1 MLAVDPTNTNTS
13 PGQKG
18 GRRPGAGRK
27 GKGKVITIER
37 LKAEVDL
44 AMGQSFES
52 VLGEMACQLFQDFK
66 NRQNMTDA
74 IKFMQ
79 MLAKYLIE
87 QPVQQVAV
95 APISK
100 EDLPDSAV
108 DARVAEL
115 LQKIT
120 FKTDATPTNN
130 SR

>member
-1 MLAVDPTNTNTS
+1 MLTVDPTNTSSS
-13 PGQKG
+13 PGQRG

-37 LKAEVDL
+37 LKAEIDL

-52 VLGEMACQLFQDFK
+52 VLGEMALQLFQDFK
-66 NRQNMTDA
+66 GRQNVSEA

-100 EDLPDSAV
+100 EDLPDATV

-120 FKTDATPTNN
+120 FKTDAKTTDNP
-130 SR
+130 

>member
-1 MLAVDPTNTNTS
+1 MLTVDPTNHKTDPN
-13 PGQKG
+13 QRG
-18 GRRPGAGRK
+18 GRRPNSGRK
-27 GKGKVITIER
+27 GRGKVITIER
-37 LKAEVDL
+37 LKAEIDL

-52 VLGEMACQLFQDFK
+52 VLGEMALQLFQDFK
-66 NRQNMTDA
+66 SRQNIADA

-100 EDLPDSAV
+100 EDLPDATV

-115 LQKIT
+115 LNKIT
-120 FKTDATPTNN
+120 FKQDAKEANN
-130 SR
+130 S

>member
-1 MLAVDPTNTNTS
+1 MLTVDPTNPNIT

-37 LKAEVDL
+37 LKSEIDL

-52 VLGEMACQLFQDFK
+52 VLGEMALQLFQDFK
-66 NRQNMTDA
+66 SRQNVSEA

-95 APISK
+95 APINK
-100 EDLPDSAV
+100 EDLPDATV

-120 FKTDATPTNN
+120 FKTDAKTTNN
-130 SR
+130 P

>member
-1 MLAVDPTNTNTS
+1 MLTVDPTNTNSS
-13 PGQKG
+13 PGQRG

-37 LKAEVDL
+37 LKAEIDL

-52 VLGEMACQLFQDFK
+52 VLGEMALQLFQDFK
-66 NRQNMTDA
+66 GRQNVSEA

-95 APISK
+95 APINK
-100 EDLPDSAV
+100 EDLPDATV

-120 FKTDATPTNN
+120 FKTDAKTTNN
-130 SR
+130 P